1 MAAILSVTYT
11 PAYSGCHRICFKT
24 SQASYCC
31 YQDNSPSQPGTQK
44 ITDIDLDDYAECL
57 VDLPLEVGCEG
68 GSNVDGYV
76 QPCCTDAVSLENRV
90 PFTAVFSTVPCNSYR
105 VECEESGVGEIQIIN
120 AGYGW
125 PIGVTP
131 NIIVNTTGS
140 GSGFVAT
147 ATMNCLPGDNFC
159 SIDDIDIT
167 DPGLE
172 YFYINQLSVSVSP
185 LPPCVSNELITNGD
199 FSDGLNNWTI
209 GPQSDRWVLAGAQ
222 AGYNNTSY
230 AGVVPGGTLSQNIL
244 TPGKTY
250 NININNVTLG
260 CTGGFVELIVTAGTF
275 NILGTGPNQ
284 YKITQ
289 PAGPI
294 LSTSIS
300 VTLTC
305 IGTSEFSIYG
315 FADGASSS
323 PLDRIRVDNI
333 SVVEICTP
341 VNPELEIGFLDDC
354 GTFTVPQC
362 NGDSNPTQYDI
373 FGTPEYAINVCSGG
387 AGPIAGVGGKYN
399 ITPNPP
405 GVSCCDCIEYNIVV
419 RNPIDI
425 YYTDCDQNIVTASV
439 EAGAAG
445 LTICGVLDSI
455 FPVIK
460 TDNSEIL
467 AITNL
472 GSCP

>member
-44 ITDIDLDDYAECL
+44 ITDIDLDDYVECL

-76 QPCCTDAVSLENRV
+76 QPCCTDAASLENRV
-90 PFTAVFSTVPCNSYR
+90 PFTAVFSTVPCTSYR

-185 LPPCVSNELITNGD
+185 LPTCISNELVTNGD
-199 FSDGLNNWTI
+199 FPTDLSGWT
-209 GPQSDRWVLAGAQ
+209 LAPSFAPNIFIW
-222 AGYNNTSY
+222 YNNGVRYNLAY
-230 AGVVPGGTLSQNIL
+230 ANTTPGFISQDIL

-250 NININNVTLG
+250 EIRIDSLALG
-260 CTGGFVELIVTAGTF
+260 CTTGYLQFIVSAGDFDISGTQPNQFNIFRTF
-275 NILGTGPNQ
+275 NDPVYT
-284 YKITQ
+284 T
-289 PAGPI
+289 PI
-294 LSTSIS
+294 F

-305 IGTSEFSIYG
+305 VGSTSFNIY
-315 FADGASSS
+315 AYTTDLTPAAR
-323 PLDRIRVDNI
+323 LDFDDV
-333 SVVEICTP
+333 SVIEVCTA
-341 VNPELEIGFLDDC
+341 VNPELDVIALDDC
-354 GTFTVPQC
+354 GTFTVPEC

-373 FGTPEYAINVCSGG
+373 FGTPAYAINVCSGG
-387 AGPIAGVGGKYN
+387 AGPVAGVGGKYN

-405 GVSCCDCIEYNIVV
+405 GVSCCDCIEYNVVV

-425 YYTDCDQNIVTASV
+425 YYTDCNQNIVTASV